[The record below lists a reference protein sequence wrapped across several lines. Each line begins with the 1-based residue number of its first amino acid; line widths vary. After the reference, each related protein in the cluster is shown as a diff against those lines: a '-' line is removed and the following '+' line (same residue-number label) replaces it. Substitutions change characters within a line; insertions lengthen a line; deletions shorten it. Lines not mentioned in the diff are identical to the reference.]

1 MLFEGRDL
9 GKDLVF
15 KVCLFA
21 SLWNILKVM

>member
-15 KVCLFA
+15 KVFLFA